1 MGCQRLPGS
10 GPGSVQARG
19 AVRVRPRCGFEVLRL
34 AGCRLGGYPDC
45 VSWNLNYSINFNLYW
60 TLVYWL
66 LASESIDVAGPIIQ
80 DFRPLSPTGFG
91 P

>member
-1 MGCQRLPGS
+1 MPAAAGVWAGERAG
-10 GPGSVQARG
+10 AG

-34 AGCRLGGYPDC
+34 AGCRLGGTRIAF
-45 VSWNLNYSINFNLYW
+45 WNLNYSINSNLYW

-91 P
+91 S